1 MESKEQKKFNGLF
14 AMIVCTVLT
23 LVYYI
28 VTLYYI

>member
-1 MESKEQKKFNGLF
+1 MESKEQKKINGLF
-14 AMIVCTVLT
+14 AMIVCTLLT